1 MHYNTAMIAFVVGAN
16 ALKLNSRLE
25 TEDFW
30 SDALDFV
37 VDTGTNIGEG
47 FVDVGETLGQ
57 GFVDAGEYIISADG
71 LSEDLE
77 TFGKT
82 VTSADFW
89 EQDMKNVGA
98 FIISCSQK
106 SAEVIVFPKVSRSYD
121 SPSAEPMYSPASII
135 PSPIVLPVS
144 TIKSRASL
152 QKSSASRLLLSLRA
166 LAPTTKVMIAV
177 L

>member
-1 MHYNTAMIAFVVGAN
+1 MHYNTAMITFVVGAN

-25 TEDFW
+25 TEDIW

-47 FVDVGETLGQ
+47 FVDVAETLGQ
-57 GFVDAGEYIISADG
+57 GIVDAGEYIISADG

-89 EQDMKNVGA
+89 EQDMKNVAEDLFLVDEFEDA
-98 FIISCSQK
+98 FNWMADGSNWE
-106 SAEVIVFPKVSRSYD
+106 ALGKV
-121 SPSAEPMYSPASII
+121 
-135 PSPIVLPVS
+135 LLGTGVS
-144 TIKSRASL
+144 LINGDFD
-152 QKSSASRLLLSLRA
+152 
-166 LAPTTKVMIAV
+166 
-177 L
+177 